1 MFGEFPG
8 IWLVDNQW
16 SSRLADRYWQLHPC
30 LIHIQTCF
38 VRFTRFI
45 DTISPRRCKRWNEFS
60 SWAFE
65 TMCFWDHTKGH
76 RNCFFLRHDLTKQ
89 QGISVVSFT
98 HGVSG
103 SSRITRVAPLPGCG
117 LFPMLPIINNSTA
130 SCQKIGWTGMVDH
143 VLRKKKVCV
152 GCVASPFHVH
162 THSCCFKLNLWALK
176 SNHFCT
182 WRKLILAAAV
192 IGTVIHP
199 RVVNLK
205 EPRHAQQRQG
215 LAIADWIVCH

>member
-1 MFGEFPG
+1 MCPKSFPILSWDLIG
-8 IWLVDNQW
+8 
-16 SSRLADRYWQLHPC
+16 SRLADRYWQLHPC

-45 DTISPRRCKRWNEFS
+45 DTISPRRCKRWNES
-60 SWAFE
+60 VAGRLRLCVSG
-65 TMCFWDHTKGH
+65 TTPKVIGIV
-76 RNCFFLRHDLTKQ
+76 FLRHDLTKQ
-89 QGISVVSFT
+89 QRISVVSFT

-143 VLRKKKVCV
+143 VLRKKVCV
-152 GCVASPFHVH
+152 GCVASPFHVQ

-176 SNHFCT
+176 ANHFCT